1 MKKAREGGSGRMVL
15 DKENWCLNPLGE
27 KIKPVEPV
35 PQVDQHFV
43 GARMRNL
50 ALDGRACEVVW

>member
-1 MKKAREGGSGRMVL
+1 MVL